1 MQPLI
6 LVIYDECIFLAY
18 NGSWSLWILNKEQ
31 PLWKKGNGCSIHI
44 SEFLTD
50 ICGRL
55 ALSNKMQMS
64 DDLLRK
70 ACVIMY
76 SEKNNDGWWKAENLI
91 NQVVKRAIPIF
102 EVRFSGCQT
111 LFAFNNILNYTTFLP
126 NILVVKYINFSFNK
140 K

>member
-1 MQPLI
+1 
-6 LVIYDECIFLAY
+6 
-18 NGSWSLWILNKEQ
+18 
-31 PLWKKGNGCSIHI
+31 
-44 SEFLTD
+44 
-50 ICGRL
+50 
-55 ALSNKMQMS
+55 MS

-111 LFAFNNILNYTTFLP
+111 LFAFNNILSYAAFFSDVLIANYMNLSP
-126 NILVVKYINFSFNK
+126 GEK
-140 K
+140 